1 MQGVPDPGSAA
12 AEIEFRAVTKRYP
25 GRTTA
30 AVSELSLNVPA
41 GEICVL
47 IGPSGSGK
55 TTAMKMVNRLIDI
68 TDGDITIGGQ
78 SVRSLDL
85 TELRR
90 GIGYVFQQIGLFPHM
105 SVEDNIG
112 TVPRLLGWDKKR
124 IRSRVGELLELV
136 GLEQSDAKRYPGQF
150 SGGQRQRIG
159 VARAM
164 AAGQPIMLMDEP
176 FGAVDPIARDRLQSD
191 FLRLHAEVQ
200 KTVIFVTHDIDEAI
214 KMGHRIA
221 ILRDGEL
228 VQYGTPDEILASPA
242 NEFIADFV
250 GADRGLKRLL
260 LRELRDIELTLA
272 NGEADDAADHR
283 RAHVPARRA
292 LDDGHR
298 PGERAHGAGRG
309 RRATGHRVDG
319 DRWPTSPTSTV
330 RHRGRGLAA
339 HARSDRAPD
348 RTKRPGHP
356 DLPAG
361 VELRAREPPVLLGLV
376 LQPLE
381 QHVRAAAHRAHRA
394 HHHRR
399 RHRLRHCVRHRTRGV
414 PLAVG
419 RQPRYGG
426 RSALVYTIPAWPS
439 SSSWCRSPGSRG

>member
-12 AEIEFRAVTKRYP
+12 AAIEFRAVTKRYP
-25 GRTTA
+25 GREA
-30 AVSELSLNVPA
+30 PAVRELSLSVPA

-68 TDGDITIGGQ
+68 TEGDITIGEQ

-112 TVPRLLGWDKKR
+112 TVPRLLGWNKQR
-124 IRSRVGELLELV
+124 IRDRVGELLELV
-136 GLEQSDAKRYPGQF
+136 GLEQSDARRYPGQF

-176 FGAVDPIARDRLQSD
+176 FGAVDPIARDRLQND
-191 FLRLHAEVQ
+191 FLRLHAEVR

-221 ILRDGEL
+221 ILKDGEL

-260 LRELRDIELTLA
+260 LRELRDIELTSL
-272 NGEADDAADHR
+272 NGGTDDLPTVDERTSLRDALSLMVTR
-283 RAHVPARRA
+283 RVTA
-292 LDDGHR
+292 LTVMGED
-298 PGERAHGAGRG
+298 GERRGTVSMETLAHFA
-309 RRATGHRVDG
+309 
-319 DRWPTSPTSTV
+319 DRDK
-330 RHRGRGLAA
+330 
-339 HARSDRAPD
+339 SD
-348 RTKRPGHP
+348 T
-356 DLPAG
+356 G
-361 VELRAREPPVLLGLV
+361 VEA
-376 LQPLE
+376 
-381 QHVRAAAHRAHRA
+381 
-394 HHHRR
+394 
-399 RHRLRHCVRHRTRGV
+399 
-414 PLAVG
+414 
-419 RQPRYGG
+419 
-426 RSALVYTIPAWPS
+426 
-439 SSSWCRSPGSRG
+439 

>member
-12 AEIEFRAVTKRYP
+12 AAIEFRAVTKRYS
-25 GRTTA
+25 GREA
-30 AVSELSLNVPA
+30 PAVRELSLSVPA

-68 TDGDITIGGQ
+68 TDGDITIGEQ

-112 TVPRLLGWDKKR
+112 TVPRLLGWDKQR
-124 IRSRVGELLELV
+124 IRNRVGELLELV

-176 FGAVDPIARDRLQSD
+176 FGAVDPIARDRLQND
-191 FLRLHAEVQ
+191 FLRLHAEVR

-214 KMGHRIA
+214 KMGHRVA
-221 ILRDGEL
+221 ILKDGEL

-260 LRELRDIELTLA
+260 LRELRDIELTSL
-272 NGEADDAADHR
+272 NGGTDDLPTVDERTSLRDALSLMVTR
-283 RAHVPARRA
+283 RVTA
-292 LDDGHR
+292 LTVMGED
-298 PGERAHGAGRG
+298 GERRGTVSMETLAHFA
-309 RRATGHRVDG
+309 D
-319 DRWPTSPTSTV
+319 
-330 RHRGRGLAA
+330 LNK
-339 HARSDRAPD
+339 SD
-348 RTKRPGHP
+348 T
-356 DLPAG
+356 G
-361 VELRAREPPVLLGLV
+361 VEA
-376 LQPLE
+376 
-381 QHVRAAAHRAHRA
+381 
-394 HHHRR
+394 
-399 RHRLRHCVRHRTRGV
+399 
-414 PLAVG
+414 
-419 RQPRYGG
+419 
-426 RSALVYTIPAWPS
+426 
-439 SSSWCRSPGSRG
+439 